1 MKRARL
7 FGRRRGAEAQAEAAV
22 EREGAFDGQDA
33 AYEVYHQA
41 LRTAEQA
48 YDDARGTAEEAYH
61 AAQAKADALIAQ
73 GARLTE
79 EAVERGR
86 DYGARAARGTVDN
99 KALALLLAAGVGYLL
114 ALAFKR
120 RPS

>member
-79 EAVERGR
+79 EAAERGR

-99 KALALLLAAGVGYLL
+99 KAVALLLAAGVGYLL